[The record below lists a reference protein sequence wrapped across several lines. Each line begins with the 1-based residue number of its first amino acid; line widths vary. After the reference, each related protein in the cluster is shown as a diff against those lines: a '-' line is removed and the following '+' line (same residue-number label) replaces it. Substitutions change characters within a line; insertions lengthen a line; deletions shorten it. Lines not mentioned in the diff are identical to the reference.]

1 MAACSLVGCC
11 TARDQR
17 LLCIQRERTMQLV
30 RPDDPILHRVCRPD
44 FLLKA
49 NIIQQMFHLLDETGG
64 LGLAA
69 PQVGIDARFFVTA
82 WGEVFVNPMI
92 VRREGEVHCQ
102 EGCLSLPGVI
112 RLKERCR
119 KVVLEG
125 GRAFGGEQAIVI
137 QHEIDHLD
145 GILITDE

>member
-17 LLCIQRERTMQLV
+17 LLCIQRECPMQLV

-44 FLLKA
+44 FVLDVDT
-49 NIIQQMFHLLDETGG
+49 IEQMFHLLEETGG

-82 WGEVFVNPMI
+82 WGEVFVNPRI
-92 VRREGEVHCQ
+92 VCGKVKCHRQ
-102 EGCLSLPGVI
+102 EGCLSLPGVT
-112 RLKERCR
+112 RFKRRCR
-119 KVVLEG
+119 KIVLED
-125 GRAFGGEQAIVI
+125 GRAFEGQQAIVI
-137 QHEIDHLD
+137 QHETDHLN